1 MQPVEVLMPTKRRL
15 LLFFIV
21 LAVMLLIKRAVG
33 QEGSVGWSPEAV
45 SGGNSAGYMPFLMG
59 LSVFGG
65 MLFGGL
71 RAIMRSND
79 ARHGNYFTGD
89 LTLLN
94 L

>member
-33 QEGSVGWSPEAV
+33 QTGSVGWNAQAVCANPEDDVRYAMLW
-45 SGGNSAGYMPFLMG
+45 SLCGG
-59 LSVFGG
+59 V
-65 MLFGGL
+65 LFGGL

-79 ARHGNYFTGD
+79 ARHGRYFTGD